1 MNRPRSLQ
9 PKPDSGLPGPWLVP
23 DPSVVRTRLLRWARG
38 NLRSFPW
45 RNTKDPYSVMIAEV
59 LLRKTAARA
68 VPPVYEEF
76 LRRVPTPQALARSS
90 VNDLQ
95 SIIAPLGLSAQRAA
109 QLSVLG
115 RALVDCGGV
124 PRHTARLASLPGI
137 GPYATAAVQCFA
149 FEQSVPMVDTNVARV
164 ITRVFAIK
172 PSRFEARRCPE
183 VWRAAAELVR
193 PSRAPRRLNWAIL
206 DLAATLCKPRS
217 PLCGVCPLADRCR
230 FSLEHSVIS
239 N

>member
-1 MNRPRSLQ
+1 MNRPAGLR
-9 PKPDSGLPGPWLVP
+9 PKPDQALPSRRLVP
-23 DPSVVRTRLLRWARG
+23 NPRVVRTRLLRWARG

-45 RNTKDPYSVMIAEV
+45 RSTTEPYPILIAEV

-76 LRRVPTPQALARSS
+76 LRRIPTPHALARSS

-95 SIIAPLGLSAQRAA
+95 SILAPLGLSAQRAA
-109 QLSVLG
+109 QLSILG
-115 RALVDCGGV
+115 RALENHGGV
-124 PRHTARLASLPGI
+124 PREAGPLASLPGI
-137 GPYATAAVQCFA
+137 GPYATAAVRCFA
-149 FEQSVPMVDTNVARV
+149 FGEPVPMVDTNVARV

-172 PSRFEARRCPE
+172 PSRFEARRCPL
-183 VWRAAAELVR
+183 VWGAAAQLVR
-193 PSRAPRRLNWAIL
+193 PSKVPRRLNWAIL

-217 PLCGVCPLADRCR
+217 PLCSLCPLVDRCR
-230 FSLEHSVIS
+230 FSLDNHAVI

>member
-1 MNRPRSLQ
+1 MNRPTGLR
-9 PKPDSGLPGPWLVP
+9 PKPDSTLPGPWLVP
-23 DPSVVRTRLLRWARG
+23 DPSVVRTRLLRWAKG

-45 RNTKDPYSVMIAEV
+45 RNTKDPYSIMIAEV

-76 LRRVPTPQALARSS
+76 LRRVPTPQALARTS

-115 RALVDCGGV
+115 HALVGCGGV
-124 PRHTARLASLPGI
+124 PRQTDRLASLPGI

-149 FEQSVPMVDTNVARV
+149 FEESVPMVDTNVARV
-164 ITRVFAIK
+164 ITRVFAIT
-172 PSRFEARRCPE
+172 PSRFEARRCPQ
-183 VWRAAAELVR
+183 VWSAAAQLVR
-193 PSRAPRRLNWAIL
+193 SSRAPRRLNWAIL
-206 DLAATLCKPRS
+206 DLAAALCKPRS
-217 PLCGVCPLADRCR
+217 PLCVACPLADRCHY
-230 FSLEHSVIS
+230 SLENIMVS